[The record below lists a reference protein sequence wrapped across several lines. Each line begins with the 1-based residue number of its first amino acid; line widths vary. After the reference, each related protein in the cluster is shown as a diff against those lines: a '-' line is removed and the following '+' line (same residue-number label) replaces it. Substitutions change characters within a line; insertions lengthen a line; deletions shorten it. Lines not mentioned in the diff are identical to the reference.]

1 MIDLNERAKEVHA
14 ANEKWWRDLDTGEPL
29 VRNKGELLMLA
40 ISEVAEAM
48 EGERKNLND
57 DKIVAR
63 PMAEVEMAD
72 VVIRLL
78 DYAGGFNITL
88 PEITTGSFK
97 PDANRGELLLMIC
110 GHIMDIYWVVTADES
125 DPELGA
131 VITVAIGAVEQYCIA
146 FGYDLE
152 GAYHAK
158 MAYNATRAD
167 HKVEARKAAGGKRW

>member
-1 MIDLNERAKEVHA
+1 MIDLNKRAKEVHA

-48 EGERKNLND
+48 EGERKNLLD
-57 DKIVAR
+57 THLKER

-72 VVIRLL
+72 IFIRLL
-78 DYAGGFNITL
+78 DFAGGFNITL
-88 PEITTGSFK
+88 PSLTIGSFE
-97 PDANRGELLLMIC
+97 PDANKGECLLLIC
-110 GHIMDIYWVVTADES
+110 GHIMGIYWITQVEDMADE
-125 DPELGA
+125 LGGA
-131 VITVAIGAVEQYCIA
+131 VAVAIAAVQQYCIA

-158 MAYNATRAD
+158 LEYNRPRAD
-167 HKVEARKAAGGKRW
+167 HQEEARKAAGGKRW